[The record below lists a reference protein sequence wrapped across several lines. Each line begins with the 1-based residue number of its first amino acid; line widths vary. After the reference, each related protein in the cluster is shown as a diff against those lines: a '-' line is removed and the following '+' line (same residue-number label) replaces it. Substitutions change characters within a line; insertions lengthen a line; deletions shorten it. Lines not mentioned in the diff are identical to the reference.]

1 MYRPVLLFSGCPPQL
16 FLGNN
21 REGIAQHSRFGS
33 VRCLTIGT
41 KEGALMRKSLVLAPT
56 AGAFAMV
63 LSRTASL
70 LAISLTILSAQGRA
84 QTKMVL
90 VTTGSTMPE
99 PLYVL
104 WGDEYHKLHAET
116 QLRYLPVGTSES
128 AKNILSGTGDLG
140 GGDAPIPEKQL
151 KAAAHPTVELPS
163 VLVGIAVFY
172 NLPGDLA
179 GIRLSGPVL
188 ANIYLGKTTSW
199 RDPEI
204 AKLNPECKLP
214 DLPIKVLHR
223 TDGKGSNYIF
233 SDFLSKL
240 SPEFRAR
247 VGKDVSPK
255 WPVGAA
261 FSRCQDLLTSAA
273 KMSGAIGYAELRCG
287 EGSGLPI
294 TRIRNATGEFLKPS
308 TKSISDVALAMES
321 KMTGD
326 FRASLT
332 NAPGKESY
340 PIVSFTWFY
349 VPVHRQ
355 DLQRSHAV
363 KEYLSWVYASGQEIA
378 QAQGYVPLP
387 PSVLQKVR
395 ATVASLQ

>member
-1 MYRPVLLFSGCPPQL
+1 MRKIFVLL
-16 FLGNN
+16 
-21 REGIAQHSRFGS
+21 SR
-33 VRCLTIGT
+33 V
-41 KEGALMRKSLVLAPT
+41 
-56 AGAFAMV
+56 GAFAV
-63 LSRTASL
+63 LPLTAML
-70 LAISLTILSAQGRA
+70 LAVSFTIFSADGLA
-84 QTKMVL
+84 QTQMVL

-104 WGDEYHKLHAET
+104 WGDEYHKLHSET
-116 QLRYLPVGTSES
+116 QVRYLPVGTSES

-151 KAAAHPTVELPS
+151 KEAAYGAVELPTI
-163 VLVGIAVFY
+163 LVGIAVFY
-172 NLPGDLA
+172 NVPGS
-179 GIRLSGPVL
+179 GTTIRLSGPVL

-199 RDPEI
+199 SDPEI
-204 AKLNPECKLP
+204 AKLNPDGKLP

-240 SPEFRAR
+240 SPEFRAK
-247 VGKDVSPK
+247 VGSDVSPK

-261 FSRCQDLLTSAA
+261 FSRCQDLLSNAA
-273 KMSGAIGYAELRCG
+273 QTLGAIGYAEVRCG
-287 EGSGLPI
+287 EKSGLSI
-294 TRIRNATGEFLKPS
+294 ARIRNAAGEFAKPS
-308 TKSISDVALAMES
+308 TKSISEAALGMES
-321 KMTGD
+321 KMTND

-340 PIVSFTWFY
+340 PITSFTWFY
-349 VPVHRQ
+349 VPAHPQ
-355 DLQRSHAV
+355 DSQRGHAV

-378 QAQGYVPLP
+378 QAQGYAALP

-395 ATVASLQ
+395 ARVASLQ